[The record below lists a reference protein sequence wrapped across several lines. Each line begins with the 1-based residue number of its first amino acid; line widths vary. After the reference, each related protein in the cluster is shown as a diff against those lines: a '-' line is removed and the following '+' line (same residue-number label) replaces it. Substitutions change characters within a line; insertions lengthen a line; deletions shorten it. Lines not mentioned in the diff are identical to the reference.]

1 MYSCVLSLHWA
12 FCFCSMGTFIFV
24 WMWVTR
30 YPYNMKDTSLYHVS
44 VLLFLSVYPQI
55 ICFSQE
61 AATYNTS
68 QLDIQV
74 FITWCFLQYELS
86 WTFYVFIVICLHR
99 SACLQISF
107 QDLIKLSVQRVSLFL
122 VVVALIFV
130 RLCLLFIGFTYRK
143 W

>member
-1 MYSCVLSLHWA
+1 MYSCVLSLHWS

-68 QLDIQV
+68 QLDIHCVYHVMLLTIWVKLDILCFYCYLSSQV
-74 FITWCFLQYELS
+74 CLS
-86 WTFYVFIVICLHR
+86 P
-99 SACLQISF
+99 
-107 QDLIKLSVQRVSLFL
+107 DLISRPHQVKCTESFTFPGCSCTYICSFV
-122 VVVALIFV
+122 LIV
-130 RLCLLFIGFTYRK
+130 YRFYLP
-143 W
+143 